1 MPAGDFPIAHTVYPV
16 DKQRP
21 SQPSSGS
28 DGADDDRGLF
38 EILDAPLPSEVA
50 REEGRFDTPPPRR
63 REPPRRSA
71 DPDPPVRRRPAAPQP
86 EPFEPPA
93 VATTGAY
100 PPAGA
105 DEHTRPIPVR
115 SARQKGARRGRP
127 ARPSTTGVRRV
138 KRTLKHIDPISVLK
152 VSLVFYTFFLLVWLV
167 IMAVVY
173 TVLDGMGL
181 FDQLESLGTDLVLPA
196 LQNEITLGTVEKWT
210 LLVGVFCIIG
220 GSILNAFLAFLYNII
235 SDVVGGIE
243 VSFNERS
250 EP

>member
-1 MPAGDFPIAHTVYPV
+1 M
-16 DKQRP
+16 RP
-21 SQPSSGS
+21 S
-28 DGADDDRGLF
+28 A
-38 EILDAPLPSEVA
+38 
-50 REEGRFDTPPPRR
+50 
-63 REPPRRSA
+63 
-71 DPDPPVRRRPAAPQP
+71 
-86 EPFEPPA
+86 
-93 VATTGAY
+93 
-100 PPAGA
+100 
-105 DEHTRPIPVR
+105 
-115 SARQKGARRGRP
+115 
-127 ARPSTTGVRRV
+127 TGVRRV

-173 TVLDGMGL
+173 TVLNGMGL

-210 LLVGVFCIIG
+210 LLVGIFCVIG

-243 VSFNERS
+243 VSFNERA